1 MKKIKIRFSKKSR
14 LVLLTA
20 VSAVALAG
28 IVYLSFFFKN
38 RDVVAVVNGYSITIK
53 DILVEMETLPSVYRD
68 ALGYD
73 ANGVVDA
80 YINQILLFQEAKK
93 HERRLKRD
101 VNEIMKNYYI
111 KELSREY
118 VDKVFSEQIVVTDEE
133 VAEYYNTHLEEFLIP
148 EKVRLI
154 EIVLSTQERAENI
167 RKRISA
173 GESFEWIAVNE
184 SISPSKEAA
193 GDLGWIDIRKLEPE
207 LATLVTRMTPGD
219 ILADIVKT
227 EAGYHII
234 KLAGKTESMMLTLED
249 ASPRIREML
258 VSFKKKGEVDAL
270 ISKLKANSR
279 TKVYSGKIE
288 RLKVQ

>member
-53 DILVEMETLPSVYRD
+53 DILVEMETSPSVYRD